1 MSDEP
6 VDIIQHAA
14 EVEPVAEQETSA
26 TTTEETASPEGETPE
41 GEPKPESKTFTQK
54 DVDKIVQKEK
64 AKVERKL
71 MRQQPVQQVET
82 KQEVVEAKD
91 APNPDNY
98 TDYSAYVRD
107 LAKFEAKQEFDALQ
121 RQAKESETK
130 ANQEREVQS
139 KREKIDSVIEAGEDK
154 YDDFRAKVTQ
164 AEISKPAMEAILEC
178 DNPHDIVYYLASNDD
193 EAQRLLGLSPAAQAK
208 EIGKLEDKLLEKK
221 PVKPSSAPAPV
232 TPVKGGKTPTTSI
245 EDMDMDTFIA
255 EGRKRGA
262 IWARNR

>member
-6 VDIIQHAA
+6 VDIIQHAV
-14 EVEPVAEQETSA
+14 EVEPVAEQEPSA
-26 TTTEETASPEGETPE
+26 PTTEETASPEGENPVEET
-41 GEPKPESKTFTQK
+41 KPESKTFTQEEL
-54 DVDKIVQKEK
+54 DKIVQKEK

-130 ANQEREVQS
+130 ANQERELNT

-154 YDDFRAKVTQ
+154 YDDFHVKVPQ
-164 AEISKPAMEAILEC
+164 AQISKPAMEAILEC
-178 DNPHDIVYYLASNDD
+178 ENPHDIVYYLASNDD